1 MRMAEYVELEK
12 IINFLHK
19 IGQSNTYSEFKPTFE
34 EKVKRETYHENILDN
49 ASDLINKDIM
59 ADSKVLNSMRVS
71 FFFHQTF
78 FRGKVALPKPWR
90 ATTVVWFSSTAGTS
104 RRLSCTNAATIS
116 MQGVLLLIIM
126 SALSVSMNMI
136 TSVSFF

>member
-1 MRMAEYVELEK
+1 MRMAEYVKLDK

-59 ADSKVLNSMRVS
+59 ADSLLINSIRVS
-71 FFFHQTF
+71 YLFILI
-78 FRGKVALPKPWR
+78 RCRLGAVWR
-90 ATTVVWFSSTAGTS
+90 NS
-104 RRLSCTNAATIS
+104 
-116 MQGVLLLIIM
+116 
-126 SALSVSMNMI
+126 
-136 TSVSFF
+136 